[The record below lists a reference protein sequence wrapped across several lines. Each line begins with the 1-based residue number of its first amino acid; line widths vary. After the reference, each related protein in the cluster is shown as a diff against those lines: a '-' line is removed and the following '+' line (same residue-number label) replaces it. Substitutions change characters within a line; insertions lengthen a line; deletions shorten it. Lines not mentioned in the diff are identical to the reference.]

1 MKNRPAMVIIGAG
14 QSGARAAHALRDNGW
29 DGEITLLGNEGIAP
43 YDRPP
48 LSKAVLLGQKT
59 TAQCAL
65 YDETFY
71 SEQRI
76 DLRVDGSVQQI
87 DRAARKVVLKD
98 GHTVAYQRLLIAT
111 GAAPRRLSVPGST
124 LEGVHVLRTAA
135 DASSVVGELLPGRKI
150 AIVGAGFIGLEIAA
164 TAIARGCEVVVI
176 EAAARA
182 LMRAVP
188 EIVAAYLVE
197 RHRQMGVDVRFAVQV
212 DRIIGS
218 NMKRVTGVKLSDG
231 TTIACDCVIA
241 GIGVKPRTELAEA
254 AGIDVADGIAVDDTL
269 RTNDPHIFAAGDVCS
284 FPHRLFRRRMRLEC
298 WKNAEDHAR
307 IVARNMLDRGETYS
321 EVPWFWSDQYDMT
334 IQIAGMPAFGVTT
347 VVRETGTTSRIFF
360 ALDRDGVLVGASGVG
375 QVSEIARDVRV
386 GQELIARRACV
397 EPSLLSDR
405 SVKLTPLLAAE
416 AL

>member
-1 MKNRPAMVIIGAG
+1 MKNRPAMVIVGAG

-29 DGEITLLGNEGIAP
+29 DGVITLLGNEGVAP

-65 YDETFY
+65 YDEAFY

-76 DLRVDGSVQQI
+76 DLRVDVGVQEI
-87 DRAARKVVLKD
+87 DRASRKVVLND
-98 GHTVAYQRLLIAT
+98 GHTVAYHRLLIAT

-124 LEGVHVLRTAA
+124 LEGVHVLRTVA

-164 TAIARGCEVVVI
+164 TAIARGCEVIVI

-188 EIVAAYLVE
+188 EIGAAYLVE
-197 RHRQMGVDVRFAVQV
+197 RHKQMGVDVRFAVQV

-218 NMKRVTGVKLSDG
+218 SMKRVTGVKLSDG
-231 TTIACDCVIA
+231 TSIACDCVIA

-269 RTNDPHIFAAGDVCS
+269 RTNDPYIFAAGDVCS

-347 VVRETGTTSRIFF
+347 VVRETSAASRVFF

-375 QVSEIARDVRV
+375 QASEIARDVRV
-386 GQELIARRACV
+386 AQELIARRACV

-405 SVKLTPLLAAE
+405 SVKLKPLLAVE

>member
-1 MKNRPAMVIIGAG
+1 MKGRPAMVIIGAG

-29 DGEITLLGNEGIAP
+29 DGEITLLGNEGVAP

-76 DLRVDGSVQQI
+76 DLRVDAGVQQI
-87 DRAARKVVLKD
+87 DRAARKVVLND

-111 GAAPRRLSVPGST
+111 GAAPRCLSVPGST

-135 DASSVVGELLPGRKI
+135 DASSVVSELLPGRKI

-164 TAIARGCEVVVI
+164 TAIARGCEVIVI

-188 EIVAAYLVE
+188 EIVAAYLVD

-218 NMKRVTGVKLSDG
+218 TMKRVTGMKLSDG
-231 TTIACDCVIA
+231 TSIACDCVIA

-347 VVRETGTTSRIFF
+347 VVRETSAASRIFF

-386 GQELIARRACV
+386 AQELIARRACV

-405 SVKLTPLLAAE
+405 SVKLKPLLAVE